1 MFRPDDRLDYWFIFA
16 MHNRMQGEQ
25 QQQRIELALP
35 PGFRF
40 FPTDEELITCYL
52 ARKAMDGSFTTAAI
66 RDVDLYKT
74 EPWDLPCTLQLE
86 CDRAACY
93 ISMQAAV

>member
-1 MFRPDDRLDYWFIFA
+1 
-16 MHNRMQGEQ
+16 MHNRMQGEEQ
-25 QQQRIELALP
+25 QLRIELALP

-74 EPWDLPCTLQLE
+74 EPWDLPCTLQHACLFIIIE
-86 CDRAACY
+86 WELAIYPCSRATTFNCN
-93 ISMQAAV
+93 V